1 MIGKAVS
8 HYRIIEQLGAGGMG
22 RLQCRTAASSN
33 CMQAHQVSP
42 DAEVRLSG
50 HVCQGQVRQCG
61 QGNDSRIE
69 RGFFSS
75 LLYFHAH

>member
-1 MIGKAVS
+1 MIGKTVS
-8 HYRIIEQLGAGGMG
+8 HYRVIEKLGAGGMG
-22 RLQCRTAASSN
+22 RLQCKTAAYSN
-33 CMQAHQVSP
+33 YMQAHQVSP

-50 HVCQGQVRQCG
+50 HVCQVRQCG

-69 RGFFSS
+69 RVFLSR